1 MNGMVDVM
9 VNGEARAVARGATLL
24 ELLESLA
31 LDPRAVVV
39 EHNRTIVRRPRLGA
53 VTLAPGDAIELV
65 HFDRVARRERS
76 EEHTSELQSL
86 AYLVC
91 RLLLEKKKTLISDQR
106 DLYLSNTMLHL

>member
-9 VNGEARAVARGATLL
+9 VNGEARAVARVATLL

-53 VTLAPGDAIELV
+53 VTLAPGDAIELGHFVGGGSAHDHGRRDHPARAV
-65 HFDRVARRERS
+65 HYRRGRAS
-76 EEHTSELQSL
+76 
-86 AYLVC
+86 VG
-91 RLLLEKKKTLISDQR
+91 RGR
-106 DLYLSNTMLHL
+106 